1 MTRISRW
8 QWYVDAAVRPE
19 ESPVRPQVHIVET
32 ARSGR
37 RQGGNHKGAS
47 TVLLQRLR
55 TVLADT
61 GHVQPLDRQRRRGD
75 LRLLP
80 AALAAWACSV
90 AGLWLNPAGLAL
102 LGAALSVSAGLCLT
116 ALWRRRKHRGPAP
129 RSLLTT
135 MALALL
141 LAAAVAAHSA
151 GSSVHRH
158 EGALAEAISAGVAAM
173 VELEVSGEPRRLPM
187 PGNSRASDRWNA
199 TVTTRTVTAN
209 GKVIVVAAQLLV
221 VGGEEWQNVRP
232 GQGIRTTGKLKTPDE
247 GRAEAGILSATSPPV
262 VLGPPDPWE
271 EGPGGLRELFRES
284 SRSLPADAS
293 GLLPGMVTGDT
304 SELDEQLNASMK
316 TVGMT
321 HLTAVSGANCTLVL
335 GALLLAARSVR
346 LPRPAAAGLAVV
358 GLALFVLT
366 VGPDASVLRAALMG
380 SIGLVS
386 MAGGRTGRGLS
397 FLCLAVIGLLLAAPE
412 LGASYGFI
420 LSVLA
425 TLGIVTLGARL
436 VEWTPHPVPRWAAA
450 GLAVPLSAQLF
461 CGPVIVLL
469 QPQFSA
475 YALIANVAAAPLVAP
490 VTIVGTAALPI
501 LPVVPGPGTVLVQV
515 AGVFSNCVAGIARF
529 FAGLPGA
536 SLPWPEGVFGA
547 LTMAVLSCLTALMMW
562 LLLHPAAAL
571 NRIRAAHTLM
581 ILIIVSFDRI
591 AVWWA
596 LPAATFC
603 PGRPGLVLRGRRG
616 SLRVCK
622 PNSGRNREWPQS
634 RHAAAYRR

>member
-1 MTRISRW
+1 M
-8 QWYVDAAVRPE
+8 
-19 ESPVRPQVHIVET
+19 
-32 ARSGR
+32 
-37 RQGGNHKGAS
+37 
-47 TVLLQRLR
+47 QRLHAA
-55 TVLADT
+55 LADT
-61 GHVQPLDRQRRRGD
+61 GRAQPVDKQRRRGD
-75 LRLLP
+75 LRLVP
-80 AALAAWACSV
+80 AALAVWACSV
-90 AGLWLNPAGLAL
+90 AGLWLEPAGLAL

-116 ALWRRRKHRGPAP
+116 AVWRRRKHNGGPAP

-135 MALALL
+135 IALALL

-151 GSSVHRH
+151 GASVHRH
-158 EGALAEAISAGVAAM
+158 EGALAEAISAGAAAV

-187 PGNSRASDRWNA
+187 PGNSRASDRWA
-199 TVTTRTVTAN
+199 VTVSTRTVTAN
-209 GKVIVVAAQLLV
+209 GKVIVVQAQLLA
-221 VGGEEWQNVRP
+221 VGGEEWQNVRT
-232 GQGIRTTGKLKTPDE
+232 GQGIRTTGKLKAPDE
-247 GRAEAGILSATSPPV
+247 GRAEAGILSATSPPA
-262 VLGPPDPWE
+262 VLGPPAPWE

-284 SRSLPADAS
+284 SRSLPGDAT

-304 SELDEQLNASMK
+304 SELDEQLSASMK

-346 LPRPAAAGLAVV
+346 LPRAAAAGMALG

-366 VGPDASVLRAALMG
+366 VAPDASVL
-380 SIGLVS
+380 LVS

-425 TLGIVTLGARL
+425 TLGIVTLGAL
-436 VEWTPHPVPRWAAA
+436 IVEWTPHPVPRWAAA

-469 QPQFSA
+469 QPQFSG
-475 YALIANVAAAPLVAP
+475 YALVANVVAAPLVVP
-490 VTIVGTAALPI
+490 VTIVGTAALPV
-501 LPVVPGPGTVLVQV
+501 LPAALGPGTVLVQV

-536 SLPWPEGVFGA
+536 SLPWPEGVLGA
-547 LTMAVLSCLTALMMW
+547 LTMGALSCLTALMMW

-571 NRIRAAHTLM
+571 NRLRAAHAMT
-581 ILIIVSFDRI
+581 IRIIPSFDRV
-591 AVWWA
+591 APRRA
-596 LPAATFC
+596 LPAGTFGG
-603 PGRPGLVLRGRRG
+603 GRSGLVLRRRRG

-622 PNSGRNREWPQS
+622 PNPGRNPAWPQS
-634 RHAAAYRR
+634 KHDPAYRRQTRRRGGT